1 MTCQSLL
8 LAGLYTIYNVH
19 MIEAGTVQRKSLKDE
34 VFEVLHG
41 RIIAGQYSAGEW
53 LRQEEISSQLG
64 VSMTPVREALDLLV
78 SAGLAERVPYRGVRV
93 LEPTSKEILNSYGLR
108 LLLESA
114 AVFGAARIATAS
126 QVAELR
132 SILAESRS
140 LVQLKDMSRQRVLS
154 RQLHSAVVG
163 ASGNTQL
170 HRMYITV
177 LNTFPDWMLYEYL
190 FRHPELLDE
199 SMNNEF
205 KEHGAIVE
213 AVACHEPRQA
223 VERTL
228 EHLLNRGKELEMYL
242 GIPGDL
248 VQATEDQVLPLI
260 TRRSKARNP
269 FEEEST

>member
-1 MTCQSLL
+1 
-8 LAGLYTIYNVH
+8 
-19 MIEAGTVQRKSLKDE
+19 MIETGTVQRKSLKEE

-53 LRQEEISSQLG
+53 LRQEDISSRLG

-93 LEPTSKEILNSYGLR
+93 LEPTSKEILNSYGMR

-114 AVFGAARIATAS
+114 AVFAAARSATLA
-126 QVAELR
+126 QVAEMR
-132 SILAESRS
+132 AILSESRS
-140 LVQLKDMSRQRVLS
+140 LVTLNDMSRQRVLS
-154 RQLHSAVVG
+154 RQLHSAIVL

-170 HRMYITV
+170 HRIYITV

-199 SMNNEF
+199 SMNNES

-213 AVACHEPRQA
+213 AVACHDAPMA

-228 EHLLNRGKELEMYL
+228 EHLLNRGKELETYL
-242 GIPGDL
+242 GIPRDL
-248 VQATEDQVLPLI
+248 LKATEDQVLPLLARI
-260 TRRSKARNP
+260 SKPENP
-269 FEEEST
+269 FEEESV